1 MIKKIVK
8 VSEGKGIHARPASL
22 ITNTATK
29 YASTVRIAFRDKLI
43 DCKSIIGILSLGATG
58 GSELELQAEG
68 PDAEQAVDA
77 ISALFES
84 NFGE

>member
-1 MIKKIVK
+1 MVKKMVT
-8 VSEGKGIHARPASL
+8 VNAGNGIHARPASL

-29 YASTVRIAFRDKLI
+29 FAATVKIAFKDKII

-68 PDAEQAVDA
+68 PDAQDALDA
-77 ISALFES
+77 ITTLFES